1 MVNLTGVNLCP
12 PPFADSNLFSHSKGY
27 VDGRLCQTITEDL
40 KCCLPCPL
48 TRWVYPDSFD
58 TLTLAANW
66 VATVGLI
73 SCIYLLASWV
83 VLPVEKTCRHYL
95 SVCMTLSI
103 LLISLGLVVP
113 LAAQPEQCYDTIT
126 PNSMSSSR
134 VCGASGTFLML
145 GGWSVVV
152 WAFLRSLSLHLQIC
166 WQVLVGR
173 SFMFFAHAAGWGI
186 PLIDLCLSLVFSGVS
201 FRFGPTCHIN
211 HKNSLAV
218 FWIPLSIFAGATVI
232 ITFATFGYCVKV
244 YILSLKDTSA
254 STEASSLPTY
264 TNSLRTVTPRQ
275 AYRRVKRVIALQW
288 RGIAIVLI
296 IICDVIFFTFIFV
309 FQDNLVQAVKSDPKL
324 TEKWVMCLIGSA
336 GDKNACLE
344 YVGHVVVNEATV
356 SSVLFLLALNG
367 LFASFLLGR
376 LSMAVTWVELFK
388 SLLMGGAKQKEF
400 VSVDARQDLKNDPWH
415 SRSYE
420 MISKDSGAAVK
431 STSPVKSPSPC
442 RYTPDYSRQTS
453 PYHAPASSFSSPRSP
468 QQTPGI
474 WQGTPAGPDCEKMNP
489 LGMNKI

>member
-103 LLISLGLVVP
+103 LLIS
-113 LAAQPEQCYDTIT
+113 
-126 PNSMSSSR
+126 
-134 VCGASGTFLML
+134 
-145 GGWSVVV
+145 
-152 WAFLRSLSLHLQIC
+152 IC

-400 VSVDARQDLKNDPWH
+400 ASVDARQDLKNDPWH